1 MEDHKKIKMLEKV
14 LGNLAEKNKD
24 IREAMKHAG
33 ML

>member
-1 MEDHKKIKMLEKV
+1 MLEKV